1 MGLGTK
7 QTSSRLHMPR
17 NAQRFETN
25 ALSCPVGTVRD
36 VSETG
41 FRVSSRHKPD
51 LKRGEIHEIRIRTES
66 KQLSVKAR
74 VQWVRR
80 VCWIPA
86 VYEAGFQIVDPRPGV
101 GVALRQL
108 GQFGFAGKASGV
120 SGETPAPEQ
129 PAASQPN
136 PGSAPRPQAYIDF
149 ENLYA
154 VLGVEPEAT
163 ADEIKRAYRKL
174 AQKHHPDHDSSA
186 DAAQQFDR
194 IAKAYAVLGDEKRR
208 EWYDKMLSGDLAA

>member
-1 MGLGTK
+1 
-7 QTSSRLHMPR
+7 MPR

-41 FRVSSRHKPD
+41 FRISSRKKPD
-51 LKRGEIHEIRIRTES
+51 LKKGEIHEMRIRTES
-66 KQLSVKAR
+66 KQLSIKAR

-86 VYEAGFQIVDPRPGV
+86 VYEAGFQIVDPRPAV

-108 GQFGFAGKASGV
+108 GQFGFAGKSSGI
-120 SGETPAPEQ
+120 SSE
-129 PAASQPN
+129 PAASEQPKAQPN
-136 PGSAPRPQAYIDF
+136 PESVQRPHAYIDL

-154 VLGVEPEAT
+154 VLGIEASAT
-163 ADEIKRAYRKL
+163 PDEIKRAYRKL
-174 AQKHHPDHDSSA
+174 AQQHHPDHDHSPN
-186 DAAQQFDR
+186 AAEQFDR
-194 IAKAYAVLGDEKRR
+194 IAKAYAVLGDPKRR
-208 EWYDKMLSGDLAA
+208 EWYDQMLSGDLAA